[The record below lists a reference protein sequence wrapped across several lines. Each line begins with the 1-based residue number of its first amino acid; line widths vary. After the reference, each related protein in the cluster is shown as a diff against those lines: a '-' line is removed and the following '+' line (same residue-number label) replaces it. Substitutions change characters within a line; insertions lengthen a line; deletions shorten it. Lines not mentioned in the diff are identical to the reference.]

1 MRKATDHL
9 TEASQQSRLYGRF
22 TNQTGLIYPEL
33 DKKIHIIKPFEVPK
47 EWPRYLSIDFGV
59 VNPFACLVIVH
70 DSKDNTIYVV
80 DEYFKKNQ
88 TTIYN
93 GNEINRRFKDKY
105 GPFEYVVCDP
115 EDKNGRMLL
124 TRHCGLYNKPAPK
137 SLGVVNTINL
147 VKERLKLQADNKPR
161 LLIFDHCKELIKEFR
176 LYSWKKNNQKDQ
188 PKKEN
193 DHGLD
198 ALRYLVAFLY
208 KMSLHI

>member
-9 TEASQQSRLYGRF
+9 SEASQQSRLYGRF
-22 TNQTGLIYPEL
+22 TNQTGLVYPEL
-33 DKKIHIIKPFEVPK
+33 NKQIHIIKPIPISES
-47 EWPRYLSIDFGV
+47 WNRYMTIDFGV
-59 VNPFACLVIVH
+59 VNPFACLVVVH
-70 DSKDNTIYVV
+70 DQKDNTLYVV
-80 DEYFKKNQ
+80 DEYYKKNQ

-105 GPFEYVVCDP
+105 GPFEHVICDP
-115 EDKNGRMLL
+115 ESKDGRMLL
-124 TRHCGLYNKPAPK
+124 NRHCNLYNRPAPK
-137 SLGVVNTINL
+137 HIGVVKTIQL
-147 VKERLKLQADNKPR
+147 VKERLKLQADGKPR
-161 LLIFDHCKELIKEFR
+161 LYIFDNCKELIKEFR
-176 LYSWKKNNQKDQ
+176 LYSWAKNKQKDQ